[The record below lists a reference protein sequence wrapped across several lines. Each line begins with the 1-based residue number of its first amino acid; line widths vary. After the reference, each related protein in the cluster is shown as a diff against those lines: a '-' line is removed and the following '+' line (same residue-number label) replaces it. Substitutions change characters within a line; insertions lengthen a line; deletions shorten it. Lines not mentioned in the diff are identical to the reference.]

1 MIVRL
6 DLEGACPAVA
16 DVDDAGVLTRA
27 LQNALA
33 ARRQPLQVN
42 PRRLVGT
49 VFAPHHAEDAEFR
62 ERGLALS
69 KKLLDP
75 LVFLESEAMLPE
87 SLRREGRSYGRGHGE
102 TLLSHLAGRLGRANL
117 AIFPTDSQA
126 QPPFPV
132 TWRTR

>member
-6 DLEGACPAVA
+6 DLEGTSPAVA
-16 DVDDAGVLTRA
+16 DVDDACVFSRP
-27 LQNALA
+27 LQDTFA
-33 ARRQPLQVN
+33 AGGKALQVN

-62 ERGLALS
+62 ERGFALS

-87 SLRREGRSYGRGHGE
+87 SLRREGRSYGGGHGE